1 MGKSVHP
8 TLDIR
13 LSDSRYLIAA
23 SLFSPKG
30 DIPRKWLQG
39 VELRKH
45 PGGGIIL
52 EACDA
57 MSFIA
62 IWDKEAKTN
71 CEFNDG
77 YVKIKPLKGQ
87 KWTTPVHG
95 KGDRKTIIS
104 TMNGKGKYEITGSG
118 LYEVGIEDFA
128 TDDPLPNVKKM
139 DKDLEVDD
147 GIHGFIAM
155 QSEHLMKLA
164 NVCRMF
170 THCQVRALSSN
181 QFVAYPAENIWIYMM
196 QMRPSAYC
204 NNPNLP
210 VDPEPDWLI

>member
-23 SLFSPKG
+23 SLFAPKE
-30 DIPRKWLQG
+30 DRRKWLHG

-52 EACDA
+52 EACD
-57 MSFIA
+57 SFTFIS

-87 KWTTPVHG
+87 RWSTPTHG

-118 LYEVGIEDFA
+118 LDEVGIEDFV
-128 TDDPLPNVKKM
+128 TDLHLPSLKKM
-139 DKDLEVDD
+139 PIDVEPD
-147 GIHGFIAM
+147 GENGFIAM
-155 QSEHLMKLA
+155 NSEHLIRLA
-164 NVCRMF
+164 NVCKMF
-170 THCQVRALSSN
+170 PNCQVRAISDN
-181 QFVAYPAENIWIYMM
+181 QLFAYPTKNIWIYMM
-196 QMRPSAYC
+196 QMKPSL
-204 NNPNLP
+204 NLDP
-210 VDPEPDWLI
+210 VPDWLT